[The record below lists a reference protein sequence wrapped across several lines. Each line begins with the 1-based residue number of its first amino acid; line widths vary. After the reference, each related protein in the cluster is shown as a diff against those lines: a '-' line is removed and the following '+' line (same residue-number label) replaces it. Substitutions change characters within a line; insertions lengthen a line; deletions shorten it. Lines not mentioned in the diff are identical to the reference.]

1 MPVAAAVVVDPPMV
15 AVGAGLDVSAKG
27 SSATMLDRRHD
38 RQLVQTQVPGMDCS
52 VIGARAA
59 EDIGDLE

>member
-1 MPVAAAVVVDPPMV
+1 MV